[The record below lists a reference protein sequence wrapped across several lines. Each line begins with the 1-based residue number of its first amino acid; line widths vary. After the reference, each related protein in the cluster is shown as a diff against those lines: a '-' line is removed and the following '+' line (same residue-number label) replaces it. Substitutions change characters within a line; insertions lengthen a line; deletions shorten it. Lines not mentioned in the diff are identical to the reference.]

1 MQAVRAAILAAAVAA
16 FWVDAGAAADEQ
28 PPTGAEAGKIIF
40 KTICVSCHGKDA
52 RGGGPVAESLKT
64 KPADLHLIARRRS
77 GSFPQD
83 EIAQF
88 IDGRKAPPAHGT
100 REMPVWGD
108 RLATAAPDA
117 QERERRREQAIEQVV
132 AYLKTI
138 QD

>member
-1 MQAVRAAILAAAVAA
+1 MFVRTVVLAATAAV
-16 FWVDAGAAADEQ
+16 FRIDAGAAAAPQ
-28 PPTGAEAGKIIF
+28 PPSGAEAGKIIF
-40 KTICVSCHGKDA
+40 NTICVSCHGKDA

-64 KPADLHLIARRRS
+64 KPADLRLVARRRN

-83 EIAQF
+83 EIGQF
-88 IDGRKAPPAHGT
+88 IDGRKAPLAHGT

-108 RLATAAPDA
+108 RLATAAPDP
-117 QERERRREQAIEQVV
+117 QEREQRREQAIAALI